1 MEENKM
7 IINRLPM
14 KTWNRLNVNHKNIT
28 LSDIVKEGPSDM
40 TVSGAFST
48 RNTDAPFD
56 GIETGMGPDFDIFV
70 AKYAP
75 VAPLTYEVAAN
86 TKNNSVSIVI
96 DYDIMPALS
105 DGSYMNVY
113 RFIVG
118 EGSELSILL
127 DIRGTKPV
135 TAITDVKIIARANAN
150 VKLVE
155 AKRLSDDVHYF
166 GNVGTDF
173 GEKANF
179 ELVHIA
185 FSGKEVNE
193 GVATKLNGEKS
204 TARYDIGY
212 VSGAAA
218 DIDQNYL
225 VRFVGKETTGDIFSN
240 GVLCG
245 TSRKNFRGTIDFIRG
260 CVGAKGAEKED
271 VLLMDDTVQ
280 NLTSPLI
287 LCGEEDVEGEHGA
300 TLGRLAEDI
309 LFYLE
314 ARGVAKEDAYKMI
327 ADGRMASVIR
337 HIPESGLRNELLS
350 LVSEDEFIAES

>member
-14 KTWNRLNVNHKNIT
+14 KTWNRLNVNHKNVT
-28 LSDIVKEGPSDM
+28 LSNIVNEGPSAM
-40 TVSGAFST
+40 TFSGAFST
-48 RNTDAPFD
+48 CDAVDAFD
-56 GIETGMGPDFDIFV
+56 GIETGMGPDFDGFV
-70 AKYAP
+70 AKNAP
-75 VAPLTYEVAAN
+75 VAPVIYEIAEN
-86 TKNNSVSIVI
+86 TTDNHVEIVL
-96 DYDIMPALS
+96 DYDTMPALA

-118 EGSELSILL
+118 AGSELNILL

-135 TAITDVKIIARANAN
+135 TAITDVKIIGRAQSN

-155 AKRLSDDVHYF
+155 AKRLSDDVRYF

-179 ELVHIA
+179 ELVHVA

-193 GVATKLNGEKS
+193 GVATKLTGEKG

-212 VSGAAA
+212 VSGSAA

-314 ARGVAKEDAYKMI
+314 ARGVAKEDAYKMV

-337 HIPESGLRNELLS
+337 HIPESRLRSDLLA

>member
-14 KTWNRLNVNHKNIT
+14 KTWNRLNVNHKNVT
-28 LSDIVKEGPSDM
+28 LSNIVNEGPSAM
-40 TVSGAFST
+40 TFSGAFST
-48 RNTDAPFD
+48 CDAVDAFD
-56 GIETGMGPDFDIFV
+56 GIETGMGPDFDGFV
-70 AKYAP
+70 AKNAP
-75 VAPLTYEVAAN
+75 VAPVIYEIAEN
-86 TKNNSVSIVI
+86 TTDNHVEIVL
-96 DYDIMPALS
+96 DYDTMPALA

-118 EGSELSILL
+118 AGSELNILL

-135 TAITDVKIIARANAN
+135 TAITDVKIIGRAHSN

-155 AKRLSDDVHYF
+155 AKRLSDDIRYF

-179 ELVHIA
+179 ELVHVT

-193 GVATKLNGEKS
+193 GCTTKLSGDKS
-204 TARYDIGY
+204 SARYDIGY
-212 VSGAAA
+212 LSGMES
-218 DIDQNYL
+218 DIDQSYL
-225 VRFVGKETTGDIFSN
+225 IRFTGKNTNGEIYSN
-240 GVLCG
+240 GVLRG
-245 TSRKNFRGTIDFIRG
+245 TTRKNFRGTIDFIRG
-260 CVGAKGAEKED
+260 CVGASGSEKED
-271 VLLMDDTVQ
+271 VLLMDDTVV

-300 TLGRLAEDI
+300 TLGRLAEEI

-314 ARGVAKEDAYKMI
+314 ARGVSEGDAYKMV

-337 HIPESGLRNELLS
+337 HIPESPLRSELLS
-350 LVSEDEFIAES
+350 LVSEDETIAES